1 MSFKLHVRKSNGM
14 PILEISGELAGVKV
28 GKIAAELER
37 LRKSRAKTIA
47 VDLSQTTFI
56 DSHGLGVFV
65 YFWKTFEEQKRELVF
80 LNPPQFLRTMF
91 EGTNLNDVFRIVDSL
106 EDL

>member
-1 MSFKLHVRKSNGM
+1 MSFKLHVRKSNDM

-37 LRKSRAKTIA
+37 LRKSSAKTIA

-56 DSHGLGVFV
+56 DSHGLGIFVYCWRLLENDHRDLVFV
-65 YFWKTFEEQKRELVF
+65 NPQGFI
-80 LNPPQFLRTMF
+80 LNMF
-91 EGTNLNDVFRIVDSL
+91 QNTNLDRMFKVVDSIEAL
-106 EDL
+106 

>member
-1 MSFKLHVRKSNGM
+1 MSCKIRLRRHGDTPLVE
-14 PILEISGELAGVKV
+14 LEGDVTV
-28 GKIAAELER
+28 DDIAAVSKKIKSLQKGKA
-37 LRKSRAKTIA
+37 LRVAI
-47 VDLSQTTFI
+47 DLSETTFI